1 MRAVNR
7 QPWFPRERRADRVI
21 MPTPQNDSNNK
32 NGAKKDASENKL
44 EQILVDTFI
53 IDFEP
58 IITDTQIKIL
68 NKEDGEK
75 AFKNQKKLKEEV
87 LSYYDEGDLANLL
100 KDINEFYGD
109 DILK

>member
-1 MRAVNR
+1 V
-7 QPWFPRERRADRVI
+7 
-21 MPTPQNDSNNK
+21 
-32 NGAKKDASENKL
+32 SEDKS

-68 NKEDGEK
+68 NKEDGEEAAEE
-75 AFKNQKKLKEEV
+75 AFKDKKKLKVEV

-100 KDINEFYGD
+100 
-109 DILK
+109 